1 MAFNISTFKTKGLQ
15 FGGARPTLFE
25 VILTPPTGV
34 GFDSGSLDKF
44 RFTCQAA
51 QLPASTIASVDVG
64 YFGRKIKVAGD
75 RTFTDWQ
82 VTIMNDED
90 FLVRSMF
97 EKWHNAINRLEAN
110 VRDQAISYNSP
121 ENTYKAQ
128 LNVNQ
133 YSKGGDGIR
142 QYTFVG
148 AFPTN
153 LDAITL
159 NWDQQNQIETFGVTF
174 AYDYWLPTLE
184 TNNSYF
190 DDARTNNISG
200 L

>member
-1 MAFNISTFKTKGLQ
+1 MAFNISTFKTRGLQ

-25 VILTPPTGV
+25 VFLTPPTGI

-51 QLPASTIASVDVG
+51 QLPASTVASVDVG

-82 VTIMNDED
+82 VTVMNDED

-97 EKWHNAINRLEAN
+97 EKWQNALNRLEAN
-110 VRDQAISYNSP
+110 VRDPAVSFDSP
-121 ENTYKAQ
+121 ENAYKAA
-128 LNVNQ
+128 LNVTQ

-153 LDAITL
+153 IDAITL

-184 TNNSYF
+184 TNNPYF
-190 DDARTNNISG
+190 DQARSDNVSG